1 MGMRLKPHPYTS
13 ETKTNLNSEFN
24 EVKGLKINM
33 QNSVASLFTN
43 NKIFKK
49 INKRFNPIYN
59 SIIKNENA

>member
-1 MGMRLKPHPYTS
+1 MRLKPHPYTS

-43 NKIFKK
+43 NKIKK
-49 INKRFNPIYN
+49 
-59 SIIKNENA
+59 